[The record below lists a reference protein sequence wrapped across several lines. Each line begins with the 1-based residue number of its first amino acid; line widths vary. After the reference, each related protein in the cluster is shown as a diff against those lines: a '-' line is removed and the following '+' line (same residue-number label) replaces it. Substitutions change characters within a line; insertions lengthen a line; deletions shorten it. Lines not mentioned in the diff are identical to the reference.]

1 MTIPFSIPVKRGCGI
16 RIEGGLYIVTDA
28 EIEELADYIDMSDAN
43 IEGKL
48 YIFPKPWPTLTNL
61 KPFRRTRGF
70 DKNRFFRDLLTED
83 ALLNLD
89 EYLPLTRE
97 KFQKY
102 LKDVVNRGE
111 VPQGHGRLRKRPRLK
126 NCYYAHPEDSRS
138 WLHWIGNQYYSIRKF
153 IEEARLIGVS
163 RRVPQPVLKKMKW
176 GDMIFLASKEENLK
190 SPVIFGYFRLERI
203 QGVRVDMEELPD
215 HLQDRMRYKNMD
227 F

>member
-1 MTIPFSIPVKRGCGI
+1 MTIPMPIPVKRGCGI
-16 RIEGGLYIVTDA
+16 RIEGGIYIVTDA
-28 EIEELADYIDMSDAN
+28 EIEELVDYVDMSDAN

-48 YIFPKPWPTLTNL
+48 IVFPEPYPTLINL

-70 DKNRFFRDLLTED
+70 DKKRFFYDLNIDQVQHGVTPQHYFS
-83 ALLNLD
+83 NLD
-89 EYLPLTRE
+89 KPPRLT
-97 KFQKY
+97 
-102 LKDVVNRGE
+102 
-111 VPQGHGRLRKRPRLK
+111 RPRLK

-163 RRVPQPVLKKMKW
+163 RRVPRDVLRKMKW
-176 GDMIFLASKEENLK
+176 GDMIFLASKEKKLK

-203 QGVRVDMEELPD
+203 QGVKVDMEDLPE
-215 HLQDRMRYKNMD
+215 HLQSKMRYENMD